1 MNRNS
6 VVPYYY
12 NANLFYADFPPFMRE
27 KCYNVPSRIQTD
39 YEYNGAYD
47 ETDDPAD
54 RFRAI
59 KGVRIA

>member
-6 VVPYYY
+6 VVQKKY
-12 NANLFYADFPPFMRE
+12 NRNPFYADSSSFTQEF
-27 KCYNVPSRIQTD
+27 CYNVPSRIQTD

-47 ETDDPAD
+47 EADDPAD
-54 RFRAI
+54 HYRAI

>member
-1 MNRNS
+1 MNHNS
-6 VVPYYY
+6 VVQKKYSG
-12 NANLFYADFPPFMRE
+12 NLFYVDSPYFTQEF
-27 KCYNVPSRIQTD
+27 CYNVPSRIQTD

-47 ETDDPAD
+47 EADDPAD

>member
-1 MNRNS
+1 MNHNS
-6 VVPYYY
+6 VVQKRCSG
-12 NANLFYADFPPFMRE
+12 NLFYVDSPYFMQE
-27 KCYNVPSRIQTD
+27 FYYNDPSRIQTD

>member
-1 MNRNS
+1 MNHNS
-6 VVPYYY
+6 VVQKKY
-12 NANLFYADFPPFMRE
+12 NGSLFYADSPYFTQDI
-27 KCYNVPSRIQTD
+27 CYNVPSRIQTD

-54 RFRAI
+54 YYRAI